1 MAKFFKIISFA
12 YFDSRLLSS
21 MTAACRR
28 SMQAHFNGFS
38 LLAYMT
44 DNEGNKFWDDYVSQ
58 YIVSAICADSV
69 LKTAALSSRA
79 LSVIGHRQAS
89 CCYCSTPHRQSVT
102 CCITTVVAVVDVG
115 RSCCRHAMERF
126 GWHYHCRRPRA
137 MPGTALTA
145 LLGYLLIIRN
155 KLGLGLVLGC
165 YVRVKI
171 GVSVGVRS
179 V

>member
-1 MAKFFKIISFA
+1 
-12 YFDSRLLSS
+12 
-21 MTAACRR
+21 
-28 SMQAHFNGFS
+28 
-38 LLAYMT
+38 
-44 DNEGNKFWDDYVSQ
+44 
-58 YIVSAICADSV
+58 
-69 LKTAALSSRA
+69 
-79 LSVIGHRQAS
+79 
-89 CCYCSTPHRQSVT
+89 
-102 CCITTVVAVVDVG
+102 
-115 RSCCRHAMERF
+115 
-126 GWHYHCRRPRA
+126 